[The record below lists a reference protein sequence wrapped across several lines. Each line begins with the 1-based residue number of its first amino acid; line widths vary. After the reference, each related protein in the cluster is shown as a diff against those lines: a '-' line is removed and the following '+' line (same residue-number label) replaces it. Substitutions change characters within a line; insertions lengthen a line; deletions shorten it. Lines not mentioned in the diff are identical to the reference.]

1 MKISKLLNKK
11 YLSIIFFV
19 NFISFSTQAEDQPV
33 DIWNIEKK
41 AEEET
46 SKNNNSN
53 IVEDNSEEII
63 KSSIYDMQSQK
74 LINSVEVDSTLYS
87 SEIKIIGLYD
97 PEDYGLNIDMWSNS
111 NGDQLKYLFS
121 SLNKINLSE
130 DAKDLMNILM
140 LTNAHYPKINITEKE
155 FLNIKSDWLIKNDNR
170 DLIEDY
176 LIKNQIL
183 NLHPEL
189 SRFLADQY
197 LSESN
202 ITKACEIFS
211 KNTEIINDDYLSKFN
226 LYCLI
231 NDGKKDEAQLIFDL
245 KKELDRKSVV

>member
-19 NFISFSTQAEDQPV
+19 NLISFSTQAEDQPV
-33 DIWNIEKK
+33 DIWNIEKQ
-41 AEEET
+41 AEEDT

-121 SLNKINLSE
+121 SLKKINLSE

-176 LIKNQIL
+176 LIKNQIKT
-183 NLHPEL
+183 
-189 SRFLADQY
+189 Y
-197 LSESN
+197 L
-202 ITKACEIFS
+202 
-211 KNTEIINDDYLSKFN
+211 
-226 LYCLI
+226 
-231 NDGKKDEAQLIFDL
+231 
-245 KKELDRKSVV
+245 